1 MKTIRIANGEIQA
14 SEISLGC
21 MRLPGLSGKEA
32 EVFVQT
38 ALDEGINF
46 FDHADIYAGG
56 KSEELFAHQPILL
69 NEEIDIDE
77 VRVVY
82 SVQSLD
88 DLHVFPPKTDISS
101 TDRFCATASTQGQF

>member
-56 KSEELFAHQPILL
+56 KSEELFARAIHI
-69 NEEIDIDE
+69 
-77 VRVVY
+77 VRL
-82 SVQSLD
+82 SVKKYCSRQN
-88 DLHVFPPKTDISS
+88 V
-101 TDRFCATASTQGQF
+101 AYASTMEATFTMIFLKSIFWNRSMAA

>member
-56 KSEELFAHQPILL
+56 KSDELFARAIHMSPAVREKILL
-69 NEEIDIDE
+69 QTKC
-77 VRVVY
+77 VV
-82 SVQSLD
+82 LG
-88 DLHVFPPKTDISS
+88 
-101 TDRFCATASTQGQF
+101 ASTMEATFTMIFLKSIFWNRSMAA